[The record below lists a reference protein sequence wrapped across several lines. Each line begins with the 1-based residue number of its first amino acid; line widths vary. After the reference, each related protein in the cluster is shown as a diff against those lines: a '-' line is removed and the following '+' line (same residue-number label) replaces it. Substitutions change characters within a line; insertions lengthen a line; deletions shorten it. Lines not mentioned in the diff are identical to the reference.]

1 MIQVGGRSGF
11 VLPAVLGVLLIIS
24 VISFAMSLIAT
35 LELLSARSAADAVAA
50 KAAADGALALAL
62 REAGI
67 DLAGGPPAAP
77 DARLPAA
84 TYGPWSHHQIDGS
97 ATLQLL
103 GNEADDPA
111 GLPPVYRLS
120 ATATV
125 GRALSTVGLV
135 FTLEPHLL
143 VLERLR

>member
-1 MIQVGGRSGF
+1 MTPGVNRAGF
-11 VLPAVLGVLLIIS
+11 VLPAVLGCLLIIG

-50 KAAADGALALAL
+50 RATADSALALAL
-62 REAGI
+62 VGASLDI
-67 DLAGGPPAAP
+67 DNGLVTAP